1 LCHDGPR
8 LRTAIGMQTNSK
20 TLSLFAYRNLLQG
33 LGVHH
38 ESLADGLES
47 LVDGLESV
55 VGGLESLADGLESL
69 VDGLESL
76 ADGLESLVD
85 GLESLVDGLESLA
98 DGLESLV
105 LWSMMSTWSHLLMV
119 HVNKLGGGIKGVCQ
133 GEE

>member
-1 LCHDGPR
+1 
-8 LRTAIGMQTNSK
+8 MQTNSK

-85 GLESLVDGLESLA
+85 GLESLA

>member
-1 LCHDGPR
+1 
-8 LRTAIGMQTNSK
+8 MQTNSK

-76 ADGLESLVD
+76 ADGLESLV
-85 GLESLVDGLESLA
+85 
-98 DGLESLV
+98 